1 MGPDALLQVLQ
12 HVDFEAN
19 DENLLVGLD
28 ESDDAIAYQLN
39 QEQVLINSVDFFTPV
54 VNVPYLYGQIAA
66 ANALS
71 DIYAMGGKPQL
82 AMNIVGFPSCLNDDI
97 LQDILQGGADKVA
110 EAGAIL
116 AGGHTI
122 QDDEPK
128 YGLSVTGLVTP
139 EKLLTNSNAQVGDQ
153 LILTKSIGTG
163 ILATAIKGG
172 MASEKERKTVIESMS
187 TLNNKSAEVMQEI
200 GVNACTDVTGFGLLG
215 HTWEVAAGSGVEIT
229 IQGADVPCFEPSK
242 EYVEMGLVPEG
253 GYSNKEHFADKV
265 EADEQIDS
273 TLIDLLFDPQTSG
286 GLLISVPQ
294 ERATDLLLALDDAG
308 VSEAMVVGEVTGQQ
322 PKIKVV

>member
-1 MGPDALLQVLQ
+1 MGPHALLQVLQ

-39 QEQVLINSVDFFTPV
+39 QDQVLINSVDFFTPV

-97 LQDILQGGADKVA
+97 LQEILQGGADKVA

-116 AGGHTI
+116 AGGHTV

-187 TLNNKSAEVMQEI
+187 TLNNKSAEVMQKI

-229 IQGADVPCFEPSK
+229 IQGSDVPCFEPAK
-242 EYVEMGLVPEG
+242 EYAEMGLVPEG
-253 GYSNKEHFADKV
+253 GYSNKEHFGDKV
-265 EADEQIDS
+265 EVDEQIDS
-273 TLIDLLFDPQTSG
+273 MLIDLLFDPQTSG

-308 VSEAMVVGEVTGQQ
+308 VSEAVVVGEVTGQQ